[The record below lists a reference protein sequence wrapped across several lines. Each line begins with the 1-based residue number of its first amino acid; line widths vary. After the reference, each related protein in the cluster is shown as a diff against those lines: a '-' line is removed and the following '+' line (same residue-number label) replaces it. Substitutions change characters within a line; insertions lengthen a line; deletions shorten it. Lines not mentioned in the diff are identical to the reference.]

1 MLNKSKLTRFLSL
14 GLAVAAFIL
23 IGGHF
28 SQTSAQADDPFR
40 VPGWV
45 KKKTV
50 TTNTGTGTNT
60 GGTTKKEKPVPPA
73 IVPVMAPS
81 IEQRINYYKQQRE
94 VAAANGQPLPKVTS
108 VLTLDEMSITGIFKT
123 PRGFAA
129 MVEAVPIKLSYTIYP
144 GEKFFDGQL
153 VAIEENRLIF
163 RKVTKMTNGK
173 FVSSVENNPLREFSV
188 KEVIQGTAPTENNSA
203 NRTEVVNNNA
213 GNNAGNN
220 AATTPT
226 TNTAQTETRTV
237 TPTVIISP
245 VDEMNKQ
252 PNPESKPE
260 KSDKDKNKKSKKPTK
275 VAKKS

>member
-14 GLAVAAFIL
+14 GLAVAAFVL

-28 SQTSAQADDPFR
+28 SQTSAQVRDPFQTPDWKR
-40 VPGWV
+40 P
-45 KKKTV
+45 KKTV
-50 TTNTGTGTNT
+50 TPGAT
-60 GGTTKKEKPVPPA
+60 TTKDGKVVPGKPVPPA
-73 IVPVMAPS
+73 VVPVIAPS
-81 IEQRINYYKQQRE
+81 IELRINYYKQQRE

-153 VAIEENRLIF
+153 VAIEENRLVF
-163 RKVTKMTNGK
+163 RKVTKMSNGK
-173 FVSSVENNPLREFSV
+173 FVSSVENKALRQFTV
-188 KEVIQGTAPTENNSA
+188 QEVIQGTAPTENNSA
-203 NRTEVVNNNA
+203 NRTEVVNNNSGNNA
-213 GNNAGNN
+213 ANNAGNN
-220 AATTPT
+220 AAV
-226 TNTAQTETRTV
+226 NTAQTENKTV
-237 TPTVIISP
+237 TPTVIVSP

-252 PNPESKPE
+252 PVPESKPE
-260 KSDKDKNKKSKKPTK
+260 NSDKDKNKKSKKPTK